1 MNHEKVV
8 LLLNY
13 ATVKVINCCVWLEVC
28 YFAGKRNCVLTFIL
42 RPPGK
47 IISLLVAGMPYF
59 VTSHSAYSDIS
70 TSISQLENKLHES
83 VVLITKESIKQTVAY
98 HNDFKQHESVVFD
111 HYVIT
116 PQVVE

>member
-47 IISLLVAGMPYF
+47 SIQDNITASGRDALLFYKPF
-59 VTSHSAYSDIS
+59 CI
-70 TSISQLENKLHES
+70 L
-83 VVLITKESIKQTVAY
+83 
-98 HNDFKQHESVVFD
+98 
-111 HYVIT
+111 
-116 PQVVE
+116 